1 MKKFVLLFCVSFFFS
16 NLFSQKIVDHW
27 FDANEE
33 DIFIPANQ
41 ERKIIP
47 ERYRTLALD
56 LDALKSSLVGTPME
70 FTFAAKHN
78 PKQVVLPM
86 PNGDDIVFQVVESSV
101 MSPVLAAKYPEM
113 KSYAGYGVD
122 NKLLHVRFEIAA
134 KGFRA
139 MVGSPEGVIY
149 IDPYLEGNN
158 NSYLCYYKKD
168 RLPNDAEKAI
178 LNAAHADHN
187 PLESFNAMQ
196 PLKDSDGGPNSPF
209 QSKGPNTTPT
219 PELNTTAGDPVDLR
233 VYRMAIATS
242 GEFSATQG
250 GTVDGVMAE
259 LVYAV
264 SRLNFIFEKETG
276 VRFQLVDN
284 NDELVFLD
292 PATDPYEGNE
302 ITNTTDNDGN
312 VIAFGT
318 FYQSVTTINNTI
330 GVENYDIGHLFKT
343 FPCLLDGIGI
353 GGVSGGN
360 VCNDNT
366 KARGISCNNNPSD
379 NFYLGTLSH
388 EVGHQLSAPHPWS
401 NCTPFWNGQ
410 DPDGNDQLNDGTAYE
425 PGSGSTIMSYVGACG
440 SNNVQNFGDDYFHV
454 NSIQSIHNY
463 SREGAGTCAMV
474 VPTDNFEPDVEIP
487 FGDGLKIPIS
497 TPFQLTAVAS
507 DMNPDDTLTY
517 CFEQYDLGPIS
528 PLGSPMGNAPS
539 FRSYLPTENPTRI
552 FPRIQTIV
560 SNNFSKTEVLPT
572 YARDLTFRCTV
583 RDSKWGGGGTVWD
596 EIAFESVESAGPF
609 LVMYPND
616 FQTLEVGEYVE
627 VTWDVANTDV
637 APVNCQYVNILLST
651 DGGFNYPISL
661 AENVPNTGSY
671 TVVIPN
677 NITNIAR
684 VKVEAADNIFFD
696 ISNLNSKIVAPSEAG
711 FTVATGPYFQKVCL
725 PELPIFNIKTL
736 SLLDYDSLIQF
747 EVIGLPP
754 GATAEFS
761 ANPVLPS
768 ENATL
773 TINTDNIPTADG
785 TFAFQLM
792 AFVPGE
798 DTVYQ
803 ELIYET
809 VATDFSDFSTVSPTN
824 GIGGVE
830 EIPLYTWT
838 EAIAADNYL
847 IEVASDPSF
856 SPASIVETNVVTGS
870 SYQATTQLDI
880 GGVYFWRLRPLN
892 ECQTGDWS
900 AKNAFAIKSLS
911 CTNSVSTGGPITIPS
926 NGLPTIE
933 SVINVPVDGL
943 ITDLN
948 ITNITGNHSA
958 FKDIDMTLVGPDGT
972 SVQLFTSI
980 ICQATEFNFGMDD
993 EAPAFIGADCPV
1005 NTGLSYKLE
1014 NNLNTL
1020 LSTFDNTSSLGDW
1033 TLQVIVSNT
1042 AGNGGKLNE
1051 WTLQVCSEANL
1062 SPPSLIKNETMP
1074 LPPGFTRPIDD
1085 EFLLTEDPNN
1095 EPEDIT
1101 YTIVTLPENGKLYF
1115 ITDELGVGDKFTQS
1129 SSSAGNILYTH
1140 DGGTSTEDS
1149 FTFVVDDSEGGLIAT
1164 PQFNIIIDPDVI
1176 ISTEDLVEQ
1185 NEISIFPNPANDL
1198 INIGFTKPVNEEI
1211 IVRIFSVQGKL
1222 LAEKMVKNS
1231 QDLIQMQ
1238 TNRLANGIYFVQV
1251 RTAGQMMTERV
1262 TVQR

>member
-1 MKKFVLLFCVSFFFS
+1 MKKFILLFCACLVFS
-16 NLFSQKIVDHW
+16 NLFAQNIADHW

-33 DIFIPANQ
+33 NIFIPADQ

-47 ERYRTLALD
+47 EKYRTLALD
-56 LDALKSSLVGTPME
+56 LDALKSNLVGTPIE
-70 FTFAAKHN
+70 FTFAAKQN
-78 PKQVVLPM
+78 PKQIILPM
-86 PNGDDIVFQVVESSV
+86 PNGDDVVFQVVESSV

-113 KSYAGYGVD
+113 KSYAGYGVE

-139 MVGSPEGVIY
+139 MIGSPEGIIY
-149 IDPYLEGNN
+149 IDSYLEGNN
-158 NSYLCYYKKD
+158 HNYLSYYKKD
-168 RLPNDAEKAI
+168 RLPNDQEKAI
-178 LNAAHADHN
+178 LNTAHANHN
-187 PLESFNAMQ
+187 PLESFKATK
-196 PLKDSDGGPNSPF
+196 PLQDNDGGPNNPF
-209 QSKGPNTTPT
+209 QNKGPNPPPTT
-219 PELNTTAGDPVDLR
+219 ELNTTAGNPVDLR
-233 VYRMAIATS
+233 VYRIAIATS

-250 GTVDGVMAE
+250 GTVNGVMAE
-259 LVYAV
+259 LVYAT

-284 NDELVFLD
+284 NDQLVFVD
-292 PATDPYEGNE
+292 PATDPFEGNE
-302 ITNTTDNDGN
+302 INNTTDINGN
-312 VIAFGT
+312 IIAFGT
-318 FYQSVTTINNTI
+318 FYQSVTTINSVI

-343 FPCLLDGIGI
+343 FPCLLGGIGI

-360 VCNDNT
+360 VCDDGS

-401 NCTPFWNGQ
+401 NCTSFWNGT
-410 DPDGNDQLNDGTAYE
+410 DPDGNDQLSDGNAYE

-440 SNNVQNFGDDYFHV
+440 TNNVQNSGDDYFHI
-454 NSIQSIHNY
+454 NSIQSIHSY
-463 SREGAGTCAMV
+463 SRQGAGTCATV
-474 VPTDNFEPDVEIP
+474 VPTDNFDPDVNIP
-487 FGDGLKIPIS
+487 LGDGLRIPIS
-497 TPFQLTAVAS
+497 TPFQLTAVAT
-507 DMNPDDTLTY
+507 DPNPDDTLTY

-528 PLGSPMGNAPS
+528 PLGSPIGNAPA
-539 FRSYLPTENPTRI
+539 FRSYLPTANPTRI

-560 SNNFSKTEVLPT
+560 SNNSSKTEVLPT

-609 LVMYPND
+609 LVEYPND
-616 FQTLEVGEYVE
+616 FATLEVGEYVE
-627 VTWDVANTDV
+627 VTWDVANTDA

-651 DGGFNYPISL
+651 DGGYNYPISL
-661 AENVPNTGSY
+661 AENISNTGSY

-711 FTVATGPYFQKVCL
+711 FAVSAGPFFQKVCL
-725 PELPIFNIKTL
+725 PELPIININTL
-736 SLLDYDSLIQF
+736 SLLDYDSLIYF
-747 EVIGLPP
+747 EVIGLPL

-761 ANPVLPS
+761 GNPIMPS
-768 ENATL
+768 EEVTL
-773 TINTDNIPTADG
+773 TINTDNTPIADG
-785 TFAFQLM
+785 VFTFQLM
-792 AFVPGE
+792 SYVPGE

-809 VATDFSDFSTVSPTN
+809 VATNFSDFSTISPAN
-824 GIGGVE
+824 GIGGIQE
-830 EIPLYTWT
+830 TPLYTWN
-838 EAIAADNYL
+838 EAIAANNYL
-847 IEVASDPSF
+847 IEIASDPSF
-856 SPASIVETNVVTGS
+856 SAASIVETNIVIGGS
-870 SYQATTQLDI
+870 YLAGTQLDL
-880 GGVYFWRLRPLN
+880 GGIYFWRVKPQN
-892 ECQTGDWS
+892 ECSSVGWS
-900 AKNAFAIKSLS
+900 LINAFSIKSLS
-911 CTNSVSTGGPITIPS
+911 CTNSMSTDGPVTIPS

-943 ITDLN
+943 INDLN
-948 ITNITGNHSA
+948 ISNINGNHSA
-958 FKDIDMTLVGPDGT
+958 FKDIDMSLVGPDGT
-972 SVQLFTSI
+972 SVKLFTSI
-980 ICQATEFNFGMDD
+980 VCQATSFNFGMDD
-993 EAPAFIGADCPV
+993 EAAAFIGADCPV
-1005 NTGLSYKLE
+1005 DTGLSYKLE

-1033 TLQVIVSNT
+1033 TLQVAVSNT

-1051 WTLQVCSEANL
+1051 WTLEICSEANL

-1095 EPEDIT
+1095 GPEDIT
-1101 YTIVTLPENGKLYF
+1101 YTIVTLPANGKLYF
-1115 ITDELGVGDKFTQS
+1115 ITDELEIGDQFTQNS
-1129 SSSAGNILYTH
+1129 SNAGNILYTH
-1140 DGGTSTEDS
+1140 DGGVSTEDS

-1176 ISTEDLVEQ
+1176 ISTEDLVAQ

-1198 INIGFTKPVNEEI
+1198 INIGFTNPINEEI

-1222 LAEKMVKNS
+1222 LVEKMVENS

-1238 TNRLANGIYFVQV
+1238 TSRFANGIYFVQV
-1251 RTAGQMMTERV
+1251 RTKEQMMTERV
-1262 TVQR
+1262 TIQR